1 MPTTRVVIFT
11 AADAGM
17 PKTVARPSQRRK
29 LGGETKASSPRY
41 TAKRAAPHKHQ
52 TTNRDNDKRTQDYHM
67 SMSVPVPCH
76 KEKPVKRMNVPGR
89 NAKPPPKQPR
99 PYLARADPCRPVPE
113 HDRPNF

>member
-1 MPTTRVVIFT
+1 
-11 AADAGM
+11 M

-76 KEKPVKRMNVPGR
+76 KEKPVKRMNAPRVDANKSEKLFR
-89 NAKPPPKQPR
+89 AKPFRKRWPEKR
-99 PYLARADPCRPVPE
+99 PTRAHTTTIPLARINPDAPT
-113 HDRPNF
+113 